1 MSAVEVALLGLW
13 FSLLLWV
20 TICVAG
26 GTVAHVIKT
35 RLQTEAAAV
44 QWHAEHQPSKRTGRQ
59 IL

>member
-1 MSAVEVALLGLW
+1 MSSMEIALLGLW

-20 TICVAG
+20 TVCVIG

-35 RLQTEAAAV
+35 RLQTEAAAA
-44 QWHAEHQPSKRTGRQ
+44 QWHLEHQPEQEDGRQ

>member
-1 MSAVEVALLGLW
+1 M
-13 FSLLLWV
+13 LWV

-35 RLQTEAAAV
+35 RLQTEAAAA
-44 QWHAEHQPSKRTGRQ
+44 QWHLEHQPEQEDGRQ